1 MRTGGHTFGYFIQL
15 YPSYNFQLQ
24 HEELA
29 EVEQGGAMFNTG
41 RAVTDQEVVTL
52 NGVEP
57 GMISGSA
64 ANRLIGEVVQSRRR
78 PLLGPSPG

>member
-1 MRTGGHTFGYFIQL
+1 MRTGGHTFWYFTQL
-15 YPSYNFQLQ
+15 YPSNNFQLQ

-57 GMISGSA
+57 GMISG
-64 ANRLIGEVVQSRRR
+64 
-78 PLLGPSPG
+78 LLYYAYTGTVTITKHKLMNKTKI

>member
-57 GMISGSA
+57 GMISG
-64 ANRLIGEVVQSRRR
+64 
-78 PLLGPSPG
+78 LLYYAYTGIVTITKHKLMNKTKI